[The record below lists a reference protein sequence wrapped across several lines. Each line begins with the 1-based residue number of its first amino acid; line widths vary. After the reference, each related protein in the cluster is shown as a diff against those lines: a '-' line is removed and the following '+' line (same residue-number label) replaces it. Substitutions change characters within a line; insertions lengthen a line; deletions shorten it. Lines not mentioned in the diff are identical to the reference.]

1 MCHIKWSGEKISD
14 YLFSKTHTPKT
25 SELITDDL
33 PCPLTKMSCGGGCL
47 SITHVITLRRKLH
60 IRVKQP
66 LRGKRL
72 VSALRMRVGIFYFL
86 FKAVVLKWH
95 RIWLWAIETSVLWNL
110 LDHIISSLHCK
121 SRLPLTSIPHIMWV
135 PLKYPQIFMPYAP
148 SLFNTWDF
156 FSAPGIPMASGVP
169 PDWIL
174 HARDPRQL
182 PFILRTISASTA
194 RKLHPSPTP
203 APAIYLT
210 GKRAS
215 PLLSAHISVSST
227 ASIP

>member
-1 MCHIKWSGEKISD
+1 MHHIKWSGEKISN

-33 PCPLTKMSCGGGCL
+33 PCPLTKMSWGGGCL
-47 SITHVITLRRKLH
+47 SIIHVITLRRKLH

-72 VSALRMRVGIFYFL
+72 VSALRMRVGIFYSP

-121 SRLPLTSIPHIMWV
+121 SRFPLTSTSPTHS
-135 PLKYPQIFMPYAP
+135 PYNVGT
-148 SLFNTWDF
+148 SE
-156 FSAPGIPMASGVP
+156 VP
-169 PDWIL
+169 PDIHALCSFSVQHLRLLLCPWDTHGIWGTTRLDSPCQSSSATSL
-174 HARDPRQL
+174 H
-182 PFILRTISASTA
+182 STHNLC
-194 RKLHPSPTP
+194 LH
-203 APAIYLT
+203 
-210 GKRAS
+210 
-215 PLLSAHISVSST
+215 H
-227 ASIP
+227 